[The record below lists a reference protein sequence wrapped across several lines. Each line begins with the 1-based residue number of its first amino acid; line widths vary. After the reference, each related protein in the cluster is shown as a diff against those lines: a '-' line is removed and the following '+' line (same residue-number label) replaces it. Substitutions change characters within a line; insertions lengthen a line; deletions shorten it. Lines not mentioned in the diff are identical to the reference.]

1 MSVVAESVPA
11 LQNVAQGSTAHY
23 CTSLVN
29 RASDFLWELRLG
41 IQTQG
46 RAESLHPDAHAYG
59 YLSYHTYFAILD
71 SLKLSRN
78 DVVVDLGCGKGRI
91 CCAAALYDIREAI
104 GVEIDPQLAAA
115 AAANALRMRRR
126 RAPLR
131 IVEDSAVKLDY
142 DPVTVIVMFHPFGR
156 ETMAAVLDRL
166 EDSLARRPRPLR
178 IVYANPLFD
187 DVLAERPWLERYA
200 AWNPG
205 RWSRIK
211 FPVSFYRSR

>member
-1 MSVVAESVPA
+1 MPVVAESVSPS
-11 LQNVAQGSTAHY
+11 QNVAQKSTAHY

-29 RASDFLWELRLG
+29 RASDLLWELRLG
-41 IQTQG
+41 IRTLG

-71 SLKLSRN
+71 GLKLSRN

-91 CCAAALYDIREAI
+91 CCAAALYDIRESI

-115 AAANALRMRRR
+115 AAANASRMRRR

-131 IVEDSAVKLDY
+131 IIEGSAVELDY
-142 DPVTVIVMFHPFGR
+142 DPVSVIVMFHPFGR
-156 ETMAAVLDRL
+156 ETMAAVMDRL
-166 EDSLARRPRPLR
+166 EASLARRPRLLR

-200 AWNPG
+200 AWHPG
-205 RWSRIK
+205 CWSRIK
-211 FPVSFYRSR
+211 FPVAFYRTR

>member
-1 MSVVAESVPA
+1 MSVVAEPA
-11 LQNVAQGSTAHY
+11 PASQNVAKKSTAHY

-29 RASDFLWELRLG
+29 RASDLLWELRLG
-41 IQTQG
+41 IRTQG
-46 RAESLHPDAHAYG
+46 CAASPFPDAHPYG
-59 YLSYHTYFAILD
+59 FLSYHTYFAILD

-91 CCAAALYDIREAI
+91 CCAAAQYDIRESI

-115 AAANALRMRRR
+115 AQDNGLRMRRR

-131 IVEDSAVKLDY
+131 IVADSAVALDY
-142 DPVTVIVMFHPFGR
+142 DPVSVIVMFHPFGR
-156 ETMAAVLDRL
+156 DTMAAVMDRL

-200 AWNPG
+200 VWNPG
-205 RWSRIK
+205 SWSRIK
-211 FPVSFYRSR
+211 FPVYFYRSR